1 MLARDRSALS
11 PHLAICE
18 EDIEEVSD
26 EPEVHQALSLKNT
39 AKLFSD
45 IKIHPK
51 GAITEEEMENDIR
64 TLQSMLNGQVRF
76 CNAQTDRCIG

>member
-1 MLARDRSALS
+1 M
-11 PHLAICE
+11 
-18 EDIEEVSD
+18 
-26 EPEVHQALSLKNT
+26 HQALSLKNT
-39 AKLFSD
+39 AKLFSG